1 MMEINSV
8 NYRGIS
14 YMVASIP
21 NVFYDMK
28 EKITLGTESLNKVLF
43 DDSNGYQDEEAR
55 WIDEFIYA
63 YIDDEYFNLNE
74 KSFIEKAKRLLD

>member
-1 MMEINSV
+1 MEINSL
-8 NYRGIS
+8 NYKGKS
-14 YMVASIP
+14 YIVATIP
-21 NVFYDMK
+21 NVFYDRK

-63 YIDDEYFNLNE
+63 YMDDEYFNLNE